1 MVCSNCGN
9 EIREGQ
15 HFCTNCGT
23 PVAAKAGE
31 PEDTNETVTTQTAAA
46 EAETETKAE
55 TEAKAEVGAEAQ
67 EAKREAG
74 TETGAETNNHA
85 AAATTEVCAAYSTE
99 KSPAAIVASIP
110 KEYKPMSIWK
120 FFGFEVLF
128 SIPIV
133 GVIASLIFSL
143 DVSKNVNLTN
153 VARAKFLWT
162 VLETIMFMLA
172 VAVMMLGMLRWTR
185 P

>member
-23 PVAAKAGE
+23 PVAVKAGE

-46 EAETETKAE
+46 EAETEAKAE
-55 TEAKAEVGAEAQ
+55 TEIKAEVGA
-67 EAKREAG
+67 
-74 TETGAETNNHA
+74 ETGAETNNHA
-85 AAATTEVCAAYSTE
+85 AAATPEVCAAYSTE

-153 VARAKFLWT
+153 FARAKFLWT